1 MGRKKKRSPPPAFAT
16 AKRDWHTHYVILFD
30 DLLNSPAYI
39 ALSAHAKEA
48 YTILMQEYKGDYSGP
63 TVICPY
69 STFQKKGMRSN
80 TLSRALTE
88 LEVFGFIRIDH
99 GGLEHRP
106 SIYHLTSDWQK
117 IRTEE
122 EAKETR
128 KLFQAEMDKRKL
140 AKELLKSETP
150 GYGIYISSNESDSKG
165 DEKTGEITI
174 GTDSNK
180 QEKSDEQD
188 TEAFS
193 AQLWEALFENEMRGG
208 TLS

>member
-1 MGRKKKRSPPPAFAT
+1 MGRKKKRSPPPPFAT
-16 AKRDWHTHYVILFD
+16 AKGDWHTHYVVLFD

-63 TVICPY
+63 TVTCPY

-106 SIYHLTSDWQK
+106 SIYHLTSDWQQ

-122 EAKETR
+122 EAKQAR
-128 KLFQAEMDKRKL
+128 QLFQAEMDKRRL
-140 AKELLKSETP
+140 AKEQLRSETP
-150 GYGIYISSNESDSKG
+150 GYGIYIRSNESDSKCS
-165 DEKTGEITI
+165 EKTGEITTE
-174 GTDSNK
+174 TDSNIK
-180 QEKSDEQD
+180 EKIRDQD
-188 TEAFS
+188 TKAFL
-193 AQLWEALFENEMRGG
+193 AQISEALVENEMRGG

>member
-1 MGRKKKRSPPPAFAT
+1 
-16 AKRDWHTHYVILFD
+16 
-30 DLLNSPAYI
+30 
-39 ALSAHAKEA
+39 
-48 YTILMQEYKGDYSGP
+48 
-63 TVICPY
+63 
-69 STFQKKGMRSN
+69 
-80 TLSRALTE
+80 
-88 LEVFGFIRIDH
+88 
-99 GGLEHRP
+99 
-106 SIYHLTSDWQK
+106 
-117 IRTEE
+117 
-122 EAKETR
+122 
-128 KLFQAEMDKRKL
+128 MDKRKL
-140 AKELLKSETP
+140 AKELLQSETP